1 MGGEEQLLRGHDE
14 VWWISAVEA
23 MWVMVLATR
32 VVMRNWTLKVQDI
45 VDEMPSVVDDVEQEV
60 QVVVEVHVQ
69 EDRVEI
75 VQHVVEDHEVAAVGL
90 WIDED
95 QAQTRSQSEV
105 VELTMSEQPYQNQWA
120 TESESSMSSGAKSSK
135 NVSRRAGET

>member
-1 MGGEEQLLRGHDE
+1 M
-14 VWWISAVEA
+14 
-23 MWVMVLATR
+23 ATQ
-32 VVMRNWTLKVQDI
+32 VVMRKWTVEVQDI

-75 VQHVVEDHEVAAVGL
+75 VQHVVEDHKVAAVEL
-90 WIDED
+90 WMDED
-95 QAQTRSQSEV
+95 QAQTRGKNEV

-120 TESESSMSSGAKSSK
+120 TESESSMSLEAKSSE
-135 NVSRRAGET
+135 NASRRAGET